1 MKSILIA
8 TAFATSLAGTAYSGA
23 LDFIPAVDAE
33 MISPITDWS
42 GPYVGG
48 MASMSTGSITEVFDF
63 SGLNNIAPNQTPTA
77 AIPTPRAVITPE
89 NLYDVDGN
97 MFGAFA
103 GYNFQRGSIVYGVEG
118 AYSAGSIGLDDSIL
132 AKWNYEF
139 TSIIDVKAR
148 VGFAAGNALIYGFAG
163 GTASELTFTAIGEE
177 YFSQTGYNYG
187 AGIDLMVTDKVFLGA
202 EYIVRELS
210 DDTDAFRN
218 IDATLQSVQIRAGM
232 TF

>member
-8 TAFATSLAGTAYSGA
+8 TAIATSLAGTAYSGA
-23 LDFIPAVDAE
+23 LEFIPAVDAE

-42 GPYVGG
+42 GPYAGG
-48 MASMSTGSITEVFDF
+48 MAAMSTGLITEVFDF
-63 SGLNNIAPNQTPTA
+63 SAFNIIVPTQTRTA
-77 AIPTPRAVITPE
+77 AIPTPRVALISE
-89 NLYDVDGN
+89 SSYDVDGN

-103 GYNFQRGSIVYGVEG
+103 GYNFQRGAIVYGIEG
-118 AYSAGSIGLDDSIL
+118 AYSAGSVRLDDSIL
-132 AKWNYEF
+132 SKWDYEF

-163 GTASELTFTAIGEE
+163 GTASELTFTARSEE
-177 YFSQTGYNYG
+177 YLSPTGYNYG

-210 DDTDAFRN
+210 DDTDEFRN